1 MDKNKKIIVGTIF
14 AITTLLAS
22 LSIYVSWELR
32 RDISPTD
39 SSADTRPT
47 EIVLEPTKD
56 IKKDKTPTKVPPT
69 KVAPTGVAPTQII
82 PTKVLPTGVAP
93 TQVDP
98 TQVAPTSATG
108 GGGATTPLPSGP
120 LPSTALVNDRAD
132 AFIFG
137 SLLMLTGI
145 VLYKKY
151 LNFGDKHTR

>member
-39 SSADTRPT
+39 SSADTQPT
-47 EIVLEPTKD
+47 DVVLEPTKD

-69 KVAPTGVAPTQII
+69 KVPPTKVAPTKILPTEVAPTQI
-82 PTKVLPTGVAP
+82 
-93 TQVDP
+93 
-98 TQVAPTSATG
+98 APTSITG
-108 GGGATTPLPSGP
+108 GDGATTPLPSGP
-120 LPSTALVNDRAD
+120 LPSTALVNDRTD
-132 AFIFG
+132 AFMFG
-137 SLLMLTGI
+137 TLLMLTGI

>member
-47 EIVLEPTKD
+47 DVVLEPTKD

-69 KVAPTGVAPTQII
+69 KVPPTKVAPTKI
-82 PTKVLPTGVAP
+82 LPTGVSPTQIAP
-93 TQVDP
+93 TQ
-98 TQVAPTSATG
+98 TSPTSVTG

-120 LPSTALVNDRAD
+120 LPSTALVDDRAD

>member
-47 EIVLEPTKD
+47 DVVLEPTKD

-69 KVAPTGVAPTQII
+69 KVPPTKVA
-82 PTKVLPTGVAP
+82 PTKVLPTGVSP
-93 TQVDP
+93 TQIS
-98 TQVAPTSATG
+98 PTSVTG

-132 AFIFG
+132 TFIFG
-137 SLLMLTGI
+137 TLLMLTGI